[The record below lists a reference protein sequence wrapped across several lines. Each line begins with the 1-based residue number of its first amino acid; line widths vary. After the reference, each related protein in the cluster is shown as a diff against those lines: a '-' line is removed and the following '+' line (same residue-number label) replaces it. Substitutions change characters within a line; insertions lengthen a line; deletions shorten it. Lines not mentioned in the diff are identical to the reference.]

1 MARMKTGRLT
11 TKTTPPQKPSV
22 STKPGVSNVSNQGDW
37 DKYDQNYKAYK
48 NYDNEVKAYNKQ
60 MESYKKSK
68 LQGPADYRALDFGN
82 TSDSNMRK
90 LEAGELAEF
99 NAYQKKN
106 NPDAPDYGWVKVSK
120 DTQRGK
126 WANFMGDVA
135 KPTAP
140 VKREQP
146 KVPELTGTMNILK
159 PEPIKTRKGGIK
171 QFVEKENPAFVSP
184 GKPIRR
190 GKSPDMNLF
199 AKGANTK
206 GSGKRYVKQ
215 VIGSIGKT
223 GDNSRGYNRE
233 EKLFKAKASTGA
245 AGQDFTDLSS
255 KEIKGIRKDYLKK
268 GLQEARRDNTLSPE
282 GKAKQV
288 AAAKMEVKQSR
299 GAQRYSKKMEKGNLS
314 YFTPGYNEGK
324 NKNEEPIDKRGRIA
338 EYKYSQDNATNRN
351 TIDTKLKAIG
361 EKAKKEA
368 AERDA
373 YTRGGFQYNQVNQ

>member
-1 MARMKTGRLT
+1 MARMRTGRLT
-11 TKTTPPQKPSV
+11 PTTTKEQPR
-22 STKPGVSNVSNQGDW
+22 VSNQAEW
-37 DKYDQNYKAYK
+37 DKYDQDYKSYK
-48 NYDNEVKAYNKQ
+48 NYDSDLKAYNEKKKKYDEDMKGAAGGYNYQ
-60 MESYKKSK
+60 MFGGKS
-68 LQGPADYRALDFGN
+68 N
-82 TSDSNMRK
+82 TRRLNPT
-90 LEAGELAEF
+90 ELAEF
-99 NAYQKKN
+99 NKSQGTEQEWVDVPKSYTGKVTDVKAYMSKPK
-106 NPDAPDYGWVKVSK
+106 APV
-120 DTQRGK
+120 
-126 WANFMGDVA
+126 
-135 KPTAP
+135 AP
-140 VKREQP
+140 VKGVQP
-146 KVPELTGTMNILK
+146 KVPEILDKMPIAK
-159 PEPIKTRKGGIK
+159 PGKIDIKKRSIKGKREEVNEK
-171 QFVEKENPAFVSP
+171 QDFVSP
-184 GKPIRR
+184 GKPVRR

-199 AKGANTK
+199 AKGATTK

-233 EKLFKAKASTGA
+233 EKLFKAKSSTGA

-282 GKAKQV
+282 GKAKQI

-324 NKNEEPIDKRGRIA
+324 NKNEDVIDKRGRIA

-361 EKAKKEA
+361 EKAKTNASKRA
-368 AERDA
+368 
-373 YTRGGFQYNQVNQ
+373 TTTIGGFEYNRMD